1 MTKEIKQEQGK
12 PVAWLIDDKSINHLQ
27 IKTIQRLIERANH
40 AHMTDIKLRI
50 NGQDEW
56 YEGDWIKHMVE
67 APQPKQEQ
75 GEQLA
80 RLGWQEIDCPIC
92 GGGARAFPKQEQG
105 EPVAWMSE
113 DEHTVYTSKQVD
125 GCFQHDH
132 IPLYTTPQRTW
143 VGLTEEDLKLLSAE
157 WRIVYGAW
165 MDDFARDIEAKLK
178 EKNNG

>member
-75 GEQLA
+75 DEPDDLTIAYMTGLYDGKKQA
-80 RLGWQEIDCPIC
+80 
-92 GGGARAFPKQEQG
+92 KQEQG
-105 EPVAWMSE
+105 EPVAWFRE
-113 DEHTVYTSKQVD
+113 ENGEKIYYATKAWDDCLALYATSKNKE
-125 GCFQHDH
+125 
-132 IPLYTTPQRTW
+132 W
-143 VGLTEEDLKLLSAE
+143 VGLTEDEIYKIAFQLEGEHWKKISNA
-157 WRIVYGAW
+157 
-165 MDDFARDIEAKLK
+165 IEAKLK
-178 EKNNG
+178 EKNS